1 MRVCFDY
8 KFKLVSLSLLRD
20 YISRRIL
27 RPGERGGRGLIKL
40 SLKVFK
46 RTKVR
51 QRLDNRRSFV
61 IYFRKDVS
69 VRYYCARFRLDRNF
83 CKCSFRSSERFAKE
97 EILKGKRDVSWIW
110 VLFKL
115 EILKLKSIYEAA
127 VRKGVREQVG

>member
-51 QRLDNRRSFV
+51 QRLDNRRSFGD
-61 IYFRKDVS
+61 IFSKR
-69 VRYYCARFRLDRNF
+69 CIGEILL
-83 CKCSFRSSERFAKE
+83 CKIGSQFLQMFLSSERFAKE

-127 VRKGVREQVG
+127 VGKGVREQVG

>member
-20 YISRRIL
+20 YRVIISRRIL

-51 QRLDNRRSFV
+51 QRLDNRRSFGD
-61 IYFRKDVS
+61 IFSKR
-69 VRYYCARFRLDRNF
+69 CIG
-83 CKCSFRSSERFAKE
+83 
-97 EILKGKRDVSWIW
+97 EILLCKVSIG
-110 VLFKL
+110 
-115 EILKLKSIYEAA
+115 S
-127 VRKGVREQVG
+127 